1 MKVKSKD
8 EIIGKLIH
16 EIKIRYANLSFLYQ
30 NSEGEEKEDWL
41 HKMIHAEG
49 YIEAMEWVLSM
60 ENISF
65 KYTNGTRISDKKET
79 S

>member
-1 MKVKSKD
+1 MPT
-8 EIIGKLIH
+8 
-16 EIKIRYANLSFLYQ
+16 RR
-30 NSEGEEKEDWL
+30 EGEEREDWL

-49 YIEAMEWVLSM
+49 YIEAIEWVLSM